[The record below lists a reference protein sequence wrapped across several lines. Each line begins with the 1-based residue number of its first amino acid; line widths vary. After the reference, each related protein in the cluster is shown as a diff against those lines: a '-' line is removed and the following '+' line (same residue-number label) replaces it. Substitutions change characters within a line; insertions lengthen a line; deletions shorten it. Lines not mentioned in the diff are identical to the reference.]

1 MAANY
6 TVNSKSKTISVSGEL
21 TEIET
26 NIIATYIKSGF
37 VVKEKRASSAAR
49 VKDADIL
56 AYFDE
61 QKDEEGKKKYKA
73 EKDKK
78 ITDKNGKKRTAGFLV
93 AVKWFKENYKDAY
106 KAIEASKKKK

>member
-26 NIIATYIKSGF
+26 SILATYIKSGY
-37 VVKEKRASSAAR
+37 VIKQKRVSSAAR
-49 VKDADIL
+49 VKDEDIL

-73 EKDKK
+73 EKEKK

-93 AVKWFKENYKDAY
+93 AVKWFKENYKEAY
-106 KAIEASKKKK
+106 KAIDNSKKTK